1 MQSELRETLVL
12 EAFLPYR
19 LSVLTNRVS
28 SALSE
33 RYAEEFSMSAA
44 EWRVMAAL
52 GCSDGL
58 SAREVCIRTAMDKV
72 QVSRA
77 VAGLVESGRV
87 VRRTDAEDGRVT
99 RLTLSAEGRTVYE
112 EIVPRAHNFEA
123 SLMAALTAEELE
135 ALDVIL
141 VKLSRAVLTL

>member
-1 MQSELRETLVL
+1 MQSELRESLVL
-12 EAFLPYR
+12 EEFFPYR
-19 LSVLTNRVS
+19 LSVLINRVR
-28 SALSE
+28 SALAG

-58 SAREVCIRTAMDKV
+58 SAREVCIQTAMDKV

-77 VAGLVESGRV
+77 VANLVNRGRL

-99 RLTLSAEGRTVYE
+99 RLALSADGRTVYE
-112 EIVPRAHNFEA
+112 EIVPRAQDFETRLMA
-123 SLMAALTAEELE
+123 SLTVEELE

-141 VKLSRAVLTL
+141 AKLSKAVLTL